1 MYIYG
6 GSCKGSRAKRSISY
20 ESLTKFRRCSD
31 SLPGR
36 AILGPKFKNPQKFW
50 IFKFALL
57 IVPGE
62 KNKNRA
68 LLQLLNF
75 HMKPT

>member
-1 MYIYG
+1 MYIHG

-20 ESLTKFRRCSD
+20 ESITKFRRCSD
-31 SLPGR
+31 SLR

-57 IVPGE
+57 IVPGG
-62 KNKNRA
+62 KIKIG
-68 LLQLLNF
+68 LYYIS
-75 HMKPT
+75 